1 MTDLKKSS
9 QEVSKA
15 FWKDDPYPLDVG
27 NLEISY
33 ALLEA
38 VNQILPEEEPIYK
51 GGMRTGYDKT
61 WRETKQDE
69 RQRIRT
75 LFLELCDEIKDCYKN
90 QIEREKEQIKQNLKV
105 SLKNYD

>member
-1 MTDLKKSS
+1 MTDINDKARK
-9 QEVSKA
+9 VIDA
-15 FWKDDPYPLDVG
+15 FWKDDPYPMDICVE
-27 NLEISY
+27 EISY